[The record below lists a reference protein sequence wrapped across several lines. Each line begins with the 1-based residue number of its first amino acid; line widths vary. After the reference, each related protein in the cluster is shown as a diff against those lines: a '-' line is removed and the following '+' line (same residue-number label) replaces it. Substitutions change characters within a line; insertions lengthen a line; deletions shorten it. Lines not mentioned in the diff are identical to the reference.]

1 MNEIIKV
8 NYETDQPTVS
18 ARDLY
23 EKVGTTER
31 FSSWFERQLQFGS
44 SKIRNIPT
52 RKKFYGFRLMWL
64 KSS

>member
-8 NYETDQPTVS
+8 NYETEQLTLS

-31 FSSWFERQLQFGS
+31 FSS
-44 SKIRNIPT
+44 
-52 RKKFYGFRLMWL
+52 
-64 KSS
+64 

>member
-31 FSSWFERQLQFGS
+31 FSSWFERQLQFG
-44 SKIRNIPT
+44 
-52 RKKFYGFRLMWL
+52 FE
-64 KSS
+64 